1 MTTSGNR
8 NNAKNNGSTTRK
20 IPAAD
25 HATSKIISPSGSTS
39 STVATVIPRLLAW
52 VNHPTKKSWWPTV
65 LYPTWKDAAKDA
77 KILHNP
83 QTHIRIHTC
92 TNLVSI
98 EDLAKNRVP
107 GKVAI
112 SRHPG
117 IVVCYYLGLSQHQQ
131 NNSIVAATETSVE
144 WDVTKSFQG
153 YRSFYD
159 QALQSHTQ
167 HDNMTLDSDLLC
179 ALQEAYV
186 FLGSQDTLLLRGI
199 PTAAANN
206 TSANNSEK
214 KRSSSNHPQEQPNKR
229 LHSNNP
235 GNKSTIIQ
243 NTPQW
248 YHEWEED
255 PTQPSQHR
263 DTSQFTQCFAIN
275 GTTTQES
282 NPIPMQDVPASI
294 NQNSDITTFVNP
306 PHPVDNHQKA
316 SASLSKESNRKQ
328 DGSATFHT
336 ENKSMNFENNPPP
349 TVSTVPLL
357 DSSPKLSTYNKSTED
372 GNVLQ
377 QQFHSSTIMEASLE
391 NKTSTK
397 ISEHKNFDDEPIT
410 SDNVI
415 LSTDLTPIQMMTT
428 HLSEKE
434 DHNPVVINSYAEDA
448 LHAEDV
454 MNTNAVQADI
464 PVQEETLSQRCAPS
478 KQMAPSLD
486 LTASSPLKYS
496 NNQDDKK
503 SPSPLPKV
511 QDIDIGLGSGKAP
524 AMEQQQVWVSTQEV
538 NAEQTII
545 EQNTSPTVTWDSKTH
560 DRRSQH
566 DNIIL
571 KVDAFHEA
579 EHLSV
584 HVQDVV
590 VPIQTTAVAASTD
603 GETNFD
609 QGQNYP
615 TPKSKNT
622 HRAVTPFPLQ
632 QQQVPTASSCEHLK
646 EHHEASCLSEPQDIM
661 SPCSSL
667 LSSPDEKFIRECL
680 DEENLDTDVWFFTQ

>member
-8 NNAKNNGSTTRK
+8 IKAKKNGSTMK
-20 IPAAD
+20 IPAD
-25 HATSKIISPSGSTS
+25 HTGKIISPTGSTS
-39 STVATVIPRLLAW
+39 SAVATVIPRLLAW
-52 VNHPTKKSWWPTV
+52 VNHPIKKSWWPSV

-117 IVVCYYLGLSQHQQ
+117 IVICYYLGLSQQQQQQQ
-131 NNSIVAATETSVE
+131 NKSIVAATEMAVE

-153 YRSFYD
+153 YRCFYD

-167 HDNMTLDSDLLC
+167 HGNMTLDPDFLC
-179 ALQEAYV
+179 ALEEAYV
-186 FLGSQDTLLLRGI
+186 FLGSQDTQLLRGI
-199 PTAAANN
+199 PTAAANAT
-206 TSANNSEK
+206 TSYISEK
-214 KRSSSNHPQEQPNKR
+214 KRSLSNHPQEQPNKR

-235 GNKSTIIQ
+235 GNKSKIILQ

-263 DTSQFTQCFAIN
+263 DPSQFTQSFAVN
-275 GTTTQES
+275 GTTDQES
-282 NPIPMQDVPASI
+282 NPKPMQDLLACR
-294 NQNSDITTFVNP
+294 NQSVDITTFVNP
-306 PHPVDNHQKA
+306 THPVDNDQKA
-316 SASLSKESNRKQ
+316 RASLSKESQQKQ
-328 DGSATFHT
+328 GGSATFHK
-336 ENKSMNFENNPPP
+336 EDESINAEKILPP
-349 TVSTVPLL
+349 TVSTVPLS
-357 DSSPKLSTYNKSTED
+357 DNSPKSSTYNQSTED

-377 QQFHSSTIMEASLE
+377 QQVHSPTIMEASLE
-391 NKTSTK
+391 NTTSTK
-397 ISEHKNFDDEPIT
+397 ISEHNNVDAEPIT
-410 SDNVI
+410 SHKA
-415 LSTDLTPIQMMTT
+415 LLPTHLTPIQMMAT

-434 DHNPVVINSYAEDA
+434 DHNPFVINSYTEDA
-448 LHAEDV
+448 LHAKDV
-454 MNTNAVQADI
+454 MDTNAVQADI
-464 PVQEETLSQRCAPS
+464 CIEEESSQRYAPS
-478 KQMAPSLD
+478 KQIAPSLD
-486 LTASSPLKYS
+486 LTVSMPSQYSS
-496 NNQDDKK
+496 NQDEKK
-503 SPSPLPKV
+503 STSPLPKV
-511 QDIDIGLGSGKAP
+511 QPIDIGMVLGKAP
-524 AMEQQQVWVSTQEV
+524 TMEQQQLVWVSTPEANV
-538 NAEQTII
+538 EQTII

-566 DNIIL
+566 DDSII
-571 KVDAFHEA
+571 KVDTFNEA

-590 VPIQTTAVAASTD
+590 VPIQTTAVAASAD

-622 HRAVTPFPLQ
+622 HRAVTPFSL
-632 QQQVPTASSCEHLK
+632 QQQVPTALSAQHLK
-646 EHHEASCLSEPQDIM
+646 EDHEASCLSKPHEAM
-661 SPCSSL
+661 SSCSSL
-667 LSSPDEKFIRECL
+667 LSPDEKFIEECL
-680 DEENLDTDVWFFTQ
+680 EEENLEADVWFFTQ